1 MKARESL
8 LDVLYHKVVPDFF
21 HPDAFQDDLDT
32 IKGEMMSRE
41 NDKEPKKS
49 RVDFLMELV
58 LGALIVFIT
67 IASGV
72 MIAALIMAFR

>member
-1 MKARESL
+1 
-8 LDVLYHKVVPDFF
+8 
-21 HPDAFQDDLDT
+21 
-32 IKGEMMSRE
+32 MSRE

-58 LGALIVFIT
+58 LGALIVFIA